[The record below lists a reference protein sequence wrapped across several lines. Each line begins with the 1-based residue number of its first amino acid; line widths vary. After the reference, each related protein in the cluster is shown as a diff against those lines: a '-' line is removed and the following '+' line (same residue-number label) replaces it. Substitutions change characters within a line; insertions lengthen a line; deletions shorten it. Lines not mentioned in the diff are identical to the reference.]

1 MLSHFARALLD
12 AASAEPHAGCTPPP
26 PRRIA
31 SAAARRSVAEAWLRA
46 DGELTSLLLSLSPAA
61 IDAEIRMLSGES
73 AEQMRAVLQ
82 FVLSALESNAH
93 FEILQA
99 VLSVLLNARRRRRRR
114 RRRRTVR
121 CGVLPSTAERRQSQW
136 QPGLC

>member
-1 MLSHFARALLD
+1 V
-12 AASAEPHAGCTPPP
+12 AA
-26 PRRIA
+26 
-31 SAAARRSVAEAWLRA
+31 RA
-46 DGELTSLLLSLSPAA
+46 DGEVTSLLLSLSPAA

-99 VLSVLLNARRRRRRR
+99 VLSVLLKARRRRRRR
-114 RRRRTVR
+114 HQTAR
-121 CGVLPSTAERRQSQW
+121 CGVPPSTAERRQ
-136 QPGLC
+136 PGLC

>member
-1 MLSHFARALLD
+1 V
-12 AASAEPHAGCTPPP
+12 AA
-26 PRRIA
+26 
-31 SAAARRSVAEAWLRA
+31 RA
-46 DGELTSLLLSLSPAA
+46 DGEVTSLLLSLSPAA

-99 VLSVLLNARRRRRRR
+99 VLSVLLKARR